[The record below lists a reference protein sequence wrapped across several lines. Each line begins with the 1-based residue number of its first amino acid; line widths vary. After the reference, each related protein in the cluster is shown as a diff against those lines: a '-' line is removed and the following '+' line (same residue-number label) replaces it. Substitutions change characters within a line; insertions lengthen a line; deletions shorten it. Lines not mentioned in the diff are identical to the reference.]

1 MVLTPSTMLPL
12 GTQAPDFQ
20 LPDVVSGKTISL
32 ETFSDRQALLIIF
45 MCRHCPFVK
54 HVQKEFFNLQEDYA
68 EHSLGI
74 LAISANDVAKYPDDS
89 PESLKAMAQE
99 LGFKFPICYDATQEV
114 SKAYTAACTP
124 DFFLF
129 DSNQQLVYRGQLDA
143 SRPSNGIPVTGQ
155 DLRKAIAATLENRA
169 VGSDQKPSIGCNIK
183 WIPGN
188 EPEYFGATS

>member
-12 GTQAPDFQ
+12 GTSAPDFQ

-32 ETFSDRQALLIIF
+32 ETFSDCKALLIIF

-54 HVQKEFFNLQEDYA
+54 HVQQEFYHIQEDYKDR
-68 EHSLGI
+68 SLGI
-74 LAISANDVAKYPDDS
+74 VAISANDVAKYPDDS
-89 PESLKAMAQE
+89 PDNLKAMAQE
-99 LGFKFPICYDATQEV
+99 FGYEFPVCYDETQEV

-129 DSNQQLVYRGQLDA
+129 DRNRALVYRGQLDD
-143 SRPSNGIPVTGQ
+143 SRPSNSISVTGK
-155 DLRKAIAATLENRA
+155 DLRGAIAATLADRA
-169 VGSDQKPSIGCNIK
+169 IDSEQKPSIGCNIK

-188 EPEYFGATS
+188 EPEYFGAA